1 MNGRSPKRG
10 TPLSGGAAL
19 LPRAAAVAVA
29 AVAGAAAGAFAAW
42 KIPAERFVW
51 TGIALVPLF
60 ALIEMFVGRAAALF
74 GGDENAARLWLA
86 GTVVAGFYAAWFV
99 ARPA

>member
-1 MNGRSPKRG
+1 
-10 TPLSGGAAL
+10 

-29 AVAGAAAGAFAAW
+29 AAAGAAAGLFAAW
-42 KIPAERFVW
+42 KIPAEKFAW

-60 ALIEMFVGRAAALF
+60 ALLEMIVGRAAPLF
-74 GGDENAARLWLA
+74 GGDEKAARLWLA
-86 GTVVAGFYAAWFV
+86 GAAVAGFYAAWFV